1 MSYRNPTMIQPADP
15 LAFSKGFEQAF
26 SQQQSAFEADI
37 QERKRIA
44 EETDAA
50 LAAAYGMADLGP
62 MAEFDAGVT
71 NAFQEGVNSII
82 ENGDFANATKADQV
96 KILQKVNLLKGSIQR
111 LGEIVSVDPQDWDLR
126 NDPILSKFRAAVLS
140 GDKSIKFEGKGLDFK
155 VKGSFGEISI
165 NDLTNKRII
174 NKAPYE
180 QAINELNSNFGE
192 RYYKTM
198 SEAFKAGKTD
208 AEIELLKADFENIYA
223 ERIKSLDPDLLQFLK
238 FNVAGTDDENKMV
251 KSMFNKIDS
260 QMLDPSK
267 IYNRPKPPQPD
278 ASLVFATNL
287 GMTVASNPASFFNR
301 LSGSQDYTDV
311 KITDDFKITF
321 NRPIEVEDEKG
332 NITIQQKAESLDLKD
347 SGDLETYAQAL
358 WKQYGGKDISME
370 NRTSAYL
377 VFKQQLISGLAQAYE
392 EKQAELKKQKE
403 TRAKEPQIG
412 PKKQEDQQPLSIKDQ
427 ILQIETFKPNQEIS
441 LREKRNMIS
450 GVQKKVLAELN
461 DKKLPITYANY
472 DRVVKYLGL
481 DDQQSFSD
489 VFLGRTKS
497 DEDLLSVNI

>member
-26 SQQQSAFEADI
+26 SQQQSAFEAEI
-37 QERKRIA
+37 KERKRIA

-50 LAAAYGMADLGP
+50 LAMAYSVADLGP

-71 NAFQEGVNSII
+71 AAFQDGINSIL
-82 ENGDFANATKADQV
+82 ESGDFANANKAEQAQM
-96 KILQKVNLLKGSIQR
+96 LQKVNLLKGSIQR

-180 QAINELNSNFGE
+180 QAINELNSSFGE
-192 RYYKTM
+192 RYSKTI
-198 SEAFKAGKTD
+198 SEAFKSGKTD
-208 AEIELLKADFENIYA
+208 AEIELLKADFKNIYA
-223 ERIKSLDPDLLQFLK
+223 ERIRNLDPDVKQFLK
-238 FNVAGTDDENKMV
+238 FNVAGTDDENKMIEG
-251 KSMFNKIDS
+251 MFNKIDS
-260 QMLDPSK
+260 QILSPSK

-278 ASLVFATNL
+278 TSLVFAANL
-287 GMTVASNPASFFNR
+287 GMTAAGNPASFFNR

-311 KITDDFKITF
+311 KITDDFKIAF

-377 VFKQQLISGLAQAYE
+377 IFKQQLINGLAQSYE
-392 EKQAELKKQKE
+392 EKQAELRKRVE
-403 TRAKEPQIG
+403 ARAQEPQIG
-412 PKKQEDQQPLSIKDQ
+412 PRKQEDQQPLSIKDQ

-441 LREKRNMIS
+441 VREKRNMTS

-461 DKKLPITYANY
+461 NKKLPITYANY

-489 VFLGRTKS
+489 AFLGRTKS